1 MQNTR
6 LANVLKSFS
15 ASELRRFGDY
25 VRSPFFNKNKHV
37 TALFDSVKNCHPD
50 FNSSTKEE
58 IFSRIF
64 SYEKYRDEKMRN
76 IMSDLLKLAEDFLSY
91 TAYEKRVFERDRYLV
106 DELKLREIDSI
117 FRSELKHAEQTVDE
131 SVVKDDEY
139 YFKHTELKRILR
151 EYEGNKLNFSKAE
164 LENEMESFVIYF
176 LVKMLKFY
184 CIVTNEERRTGTRI
198 EKVLFE
204 EVMNS
209 LNLHPEFF
217 EKAPAVRIFYNLLL
231 LNQREDDSDQFE
243 KVQALLIENRDFVTK
258 EDVKI
263 AHRYLHSFCQHCC
276 KCLDSEFG
284 IECFKL
290 VKAMVE
296 EEDLMSKDRYV
307 NEHSFVCIVTAA
319 LQAEETDWAEKF
331 IDKHKCY
338 LPSAVRDDT
347 SKYAAALLNFYT
359 GQYQNS
365 VKLLQAC
372 TGDNAYQYLR
382 RYNLLL
388 KNNYELGNMEEVI
401 TNSEAIRKHLN
412 KDKRFPEYIKRKFIN
427 YLKFIGKLCSV
438 KFRKNGIHL
447 EQLEKELKEA
457 KDVEDKVWLFEKV
470 RELESR

>member
-15 ASELRRFGDY
+15 APELRRFGDY
-25 VRSPFFNKNKHV
+25 VKSPFFNKNKHV
-37 TALFDSVKNCHPD
+37 IALFDSVKNCHPD

-64 SYEKYRDEKMRN
+64 PYEKYRDEKMRN

-91 TAYEKRVFERDRYLV
+91 TAYEKRVFEREKYLV

-139 YFKHTELKRILR
+139 YFKHTELMKLLR
-151 EYEGNKLNFSKAE
+151 EYEENKLNFSKAG
-164 LENEMESFVIYF
+164 LEQEMQSFVIYF
-176 LVKMLKFY
+176 LIKMLKYY
-184 CIVTNEERRTGTRI
+184 CIVTNEERRTGIKI

-204 EVMNS
+204 DIMNF
-209 LNLHPEFF
+209 LNRHPELF
-217 EKAPAVRIFYNLLL
+217 ERAPAVRIFHNLLL
-231 LNQREDDSDQFE
+231 LNQREDGSDQFE
-243 KVQALLIENRDFVTK
+243 KVQALLAENRDFITR
-258 EDVKI
+258 EDI
-263 AHRYLHSFCQHCC
+263 RTAHRYLHNYCQHCC

-290 VKAMVE
+290 VKTMIK
-296 EEDLMSKDRYV
+296 EEDLFAKNRYI
-307 NEHSFVCIVTAA
+307 NEHTFVCVVTAA
-319 LQAEETDWAEKF
+319 LQAEDPDWAEKF

-338 LPSAVRDDT
+338 LPSAVRDET

-365 VKLLQAC
+365 LKLLQAC
-372 TGDNAYQYLR
+372 TGDNVYHYLR

-401 TNSEAIRKHLN
+401 ANSEAIRKHLS
-412 KDKRFPEYIKRKFIN
+412 KDKGFPEYIKGKFIN
-427 YLKFIGKLCSV
+427 YLKFIGKLCSA
-438 KFRKNGIHL
+438 KFRKNGIQL
-447 EQLEKELKEA
+447 EQLERELKEGQ
-457 KDVEDKVWLFEKV
+457 DVEDKVWLLEKV
-470 RELESR
+470 KELGSR